1 MSSMPLLAELLALL
15 LGCGLVGI
23 GLVVRGERQVIYW
36 GLGQVALTWA
46 QLVTDVRVADFRVGL
61 LVFGVVASYQG
72 TRLFLGKS
80 QSFKAWMVVLATLLL
95 LLVGFWGGAGR
106 LTALSGWALSG
117 LWLWMG
123 AQLAIHKSR
132 YRCVGGFLVVR
143 GGISLLLVLPFP
155 AVVNQG
161 LRSIYP
167 VVELFSLLS
176 MMYAVLAEMQ
186 DRYLQTIGSL
196 SHGLAICDELGQ
208 LHLLNEQA
216 AHLLG
221 YESAASLQ
229 GHRVM
234 RLFPHTTPQRILAYL
249 QRVMQQRDQQQ
260 GPWVDEVEVMRF
272 DGTLLP
278 VELIASVYRE
288 RGQLYALIQVIDI
301 RERRLALDRLR
312 RAARM
317 DALTGLLNRHAL
329 LEAMDHIV
337 QHALQK
343 GQEVGVL
350 YIDLERFHHFNDA
363 LGHSG
368 GDQLLSEVAH
378 RLCQLV
384 KPDDVLARVD
394 GDEFVLVMP
403 GCDSGEALARIQEA
417 SAKVQQLF
425 DLPFE
430 IHSFSVRIRPSLG
443 ACICPLQA
451 MDKETLLQQA
461 SLALYAAK
469 DQKLRE
475 VCLFD
480 QDMDVRNRY
489 NLLLEEQ
496 MALALQRQ
504 EMHLVYQPIMDVDA
518 HRFEKVE
525 ALLRWDNQELGRVDP
540 DKFIPLAER
549 HGMILP
555 LGNFV
560 VKQACQQLAAWRGTP
575 MEHVKIAI
583 NISAWQLYDV
593 HFMAHTLGCLQTYG
607 VVAHQLELEL
617 TERVL
622 IDDTPQ
628 TETLLTILRD
638 LGFGLSV
645 DDFGTGYSAMS
656 YLTRFPLTTLK
667 IDRAFVRD
675 VATNERSRML
685 ASAII
690 ALGRSLGMM
699 VIAEGVEKL
708 SQQHELQHLGCN
720 LMQGYY
726 FARPML
732 AEALMDSVMH
742 DRLRL

>member
-1 MSSMPLLAELLALL
+1 YWGVGQLALTL
-15 LGCGLVGI
+15 SELVADARVSDFRLWLGACGLVA
-23 GLVVRGERQVIYW
+23 Y
-36 GLGQVALTWA
+36 
-46 QLVTDVRVADFRVGL
+46 
-61 LVFGVVASYQG
+61 YQG
-72 TRLFLGKS
+72 TLLFLGKQLS
-80 QSFKAWMVVLATLLL
+80 HKAWILVVVTLL
-95 LLVGFWGGAGR
+95 LLVGDFFGGTGR
-106 LTALSGWALSG
+106 LAFLLVWVMSG

-123 AQLAIHKSR
+123 WQLAIHKSR
-132 YRCVGGFLVVR
+132 YRIVGKFLVIR
-143 GGISLLLVLPFP
+143 GVINLLVVLPLP
-155 AVVNQG
+155 AALIQG
-161 LRSIYP
+161 LHPFYRAAE
-167 VVELFSLLS
+167 VFSLLS

-186 DRYLQTIGSL
+186 DRYLQTVGSL

-221 YESAASLQ
+221 YESAASLR
-229 GHRVM
+229 GHSLM

-249 QRVMQQRDQQQ
+249 HRVMQQRDLQA

-288 RGQLYALIQVIDI
+288 RGQHYALIQVIDI

-312 RAARM
+312 QAARI
-317 DALTGLLNRHAL
+317 DTLTGLLNRRAL
-329 LEAMDHIV
+329 LEEMEHV
-337 QHALQK
+337 VHHALQK

-350 YIDLERFHHFNDA
+350 YIDLDRFHHFNDA

-368 GDQLLSEVAH
+368 GDLLLSEVAN

-384 KPDDVLARVD
+384 KNDDILARVD

-403 GCDSGEALARIQEA
+403 GCESGEALARIQAA
-417 SAKVQQLF
+417 STKVQQLF
-425 DLPFE
+425 DQPFE

-496 MALALQRQ
+496 MAMALQRR
-504 EMHLVYQPIMDVDA
+504 EMHMVYQPIMDVDA
-518 HRFEKVE
+518 HRFDKVE

-560 VKQACQQLAAWRGTP
+560 VDQACQQLAAWRGTLL
-575 MEHVKIAI
+575 EHVKIAI

-593 HFMAHTLGCLQTYG
+593 HFMAHTLGCLQAYG
-607 VVAHQLELEL
+607 VAAYQIELEL

-622 IDDTPQ
+622 IDDTQQ
-628 TETLLTILRD
+628 TETLLGILRD

-699 VIAEGVEKL
+699 VIAEGVEL
-708 SQQHELQHLGCN
+708 VSQQQELQHLGCN

-726 FARPML
+726 FARPMP
-732 AEALMDSVMH
+732 AEALLDSVMH